1 MTTVYFGTNRNL
13 IQKGKKAT
21 FGKDFSGV
29 DMADLRFGKCEVDV
43 PSETVKQVEVYP
55 EALEVEPRVLGSVAL
70 LNELKQ
76 SMVDNER
83 DTILFVHGFN
93 VDFNSAMLAG
103 AKMTERYGTQGPPI
117 GEAIAKDYNVFV
129 FTWPSKGDP
138 LRYKSDRLAASN
150 SGHALWRACS
160 KLVEFLKGIQR
171 GDDCAQRLHLVAHSM
186 GNYVL
191 RQAVQGMIRFHGS
204 RELPRVFDHTLLF
217 AADEDADTFEHD
229 HKLRRL
235 HQLTRST
242 TVYFNGGDLPLDIS
256 DQLKGNPDRLGDRGP
271 ANPWAVPRDT
281 TLVDAT
287 PSVTGSIEHDY
298 YLSVDRV
305 VADARAV
312 LAGRHADTI
321 PHRTP
326 VANAN
331 HYRLDA

>member
-13 IQKGKKAT
+13 TLKGKKAT
-21 FGKDFSGV
+21 FGTEFSGM

-43 PSETVKQVEVYP
+43 PSKTVGHLQVYP
-55 EALEVEPRVLGSVAL
+55 EDLKVEPHVLGSVAL
-70 LNELKQ
+70 LNELKE
-76 SMVDNER
+76 SMGHDQR
-83 DTILFVHGFN
+83 DTILYVHGFN
-93 VDFNSAMLAG
+93 VDFNDAIIAG
-103 AKMTERYGTQGPPI
+103 ARLSERYGTQSPPNRA
-117 GEAIAKDYNVFV
+117 AIAKNYNVFV
-129 FTWPSKGDP
+129 FTWPSKGEM
-138 LRYKSDRLAASN
+138 LRYRSDRQAASN

-171 GDDCAQRLHLVAHSM
+171 GDGCGQRLHLVAHSM

-191 RQAVQGMIRFHGS
+191 RQAIQGMIRFYGS
-204 RELPRVFDHTLLF
+204 RVLPRVFDHTLLF
-217 AADEDADTFEHD
+217 AADEDADAFEHD

-235 HQLTRST
+235 HQLTRYT
-242 TVYFNGGDLPLDIS
+242 TVYFNDGDLPLDIS
-256 DQLKGNPDRLGDRGP
+256 DQLKGYPDRLGDRGP
-271 ANPWAVPRDT
+271 TNPWAVPRDT

-287 PSVTGSIEHDY
+287 PVVTGNLEHDY
-298 YLSVDRV
+298 YLTNDRV

-321 PHRTP
+321 PNRTP